1 MSKMTDSEAAEVLNV
16 MFQFC
21 ANDRQMTEADALA
34 KAIARL
40 REPAGVAVGWPKR
53 DAWGNLDFDHAGDKP
68 TDADHASLAEG
79 ESFVP
84 VYLAPQPP
92 AEAQAQGGG
101 EVVWAVVSNKSG
113 EILNVF
119 HGTREKWL
127 ADTKYWPEHGFRTRP
142 LVYGDTA
149 PPSAPVGVEGLLD
162 CLPLEV
168 RSANGYDAAWVA
180 GFNEGVLQ
188 SRQNLQRTLAQRA
201 AVGVS
206 PPSGV
211 AWHPI
216 ETAPKDNKHPLYLA
230 QFNPDTG
237 ELIELDWDASWEAE
251 SESWEIPQVYYIW
264 RSANGRVEEPT
275 HWAYQ
280 NALAQQPA
288 AVDGVMQAWIS
299 DNDLLKLGES
309 IDEARNIRVSKK
321 RTHLRVHPIYI
332 PALAQ
337 RQGDNT

>member
-1 MSKMTDSEAAEVLNV
+1 MELSFHNNPSIKSALIARMSPRTEDCSMSKMTDSEAAEVLNV

-40 REPAGVAVGWPKR
+40 REPAG
-53 DAWGNLDFDHAGDKP
+53 
-68 TDADHASLAEG
+68 
-79 ESFVP
+79 
-84 VYLAPQPP
+84 
-92 AEAQAQGGG
+92 
-101 EVVWAVVSNKSG
+101 
-113 EILNVF
+113 
-119 HGTREKWL
+119 
-127 ADTKYWPEHGFRTRP
+127 
-142 LVYGDTA
+142 
-149 PPSAPVGVEGLLD
+149 
-162 CLPLEV
+162 
-168 RSANGYDAAWVA
+168 VA

-288 AVDGVMQAWIS
+288 AVDGAMVERGVDAALTEIAMLNSHRSPREEWRELVRAV
-299 DNDLLKLGES
+299 LT
-309 IDEARNIRVSKK
+309 A
-321 RTHLRVHPIYI
+321 
-332 PALAQ
+332 ALAAQ
-337 RQGDNT
+337 HQEPTT